1 MPARFSSRSPLL
13 LPLAALL
20 LVAPSV
26 VRGQASSSVV
36 ARARVVSAEAPR
48 LGLSLASAPVVK
60 PVVARA
66 RRSGASGGAATDMV
80 EVTSTV
86 RVAGNTGYR
95 LFIRAR
101 GDAAGLSVRDASGT
115 FRALD
120 GGDAVEVARGSG
132 RGHAR
137 EVVYRLRD
145 GVDATEPPVVYEL
158 VYDPVS

>member
-48 LGLSLASAPVVK
+48 LGLSLASAPVVT
-60 PVVARA
+60 PVAARA
-66 RRSGASGGAATDMV
+66 RRVGGAGGAATGV
-80 EVTSTV
+80 VQVTSTV

-101 GDAAGLSVRDASGT
+101 GDATGLSVRDASGT
-115 FRALD
+115 FRTLD
-120 GGDAVEVARGSG
+120 GGDSIEVARGSG
-132 RGHAR
+132 QGHPR
-137 EVVYRLRD
+137 EVVYRLSD
-145 GVDATEPPVVYEL
+145 VADATEPPVVYEL